1 MFEHAVKA
9 TEYWKQFADADV
21 ADRDAKDEHDL
32 RKLSA
37 STSSSSLVE
46 LNGALEPVGGKIFL
60 NELNRLCELLR
71 QAGPA

>member
-21 ADRDAKDEHDL
+21 ADQDAKDEHDL

-37 STSSSSLVE
+37 STS
-46 LNGALEPVGGKIFL
+46 
-60 NELNRLCELLR
+60 
-71 QAGPA
+71 